1 MMEKNY
7 DVYGNGQMFGH
18 FVVAYCRDK
27 NFDIDEFFTAI
38 KQESSIFFSGM
49 ADGIG
54 CVRDTRVVFDMNTT
68 PEK

>member
-1 MMEKNY
+1 MDKNY

-18 FVVAYCRDK
+18 FFVAYCRE
-27 NFDIDEFFTAI
+27 NNLNIDEFFTII
-38 KQESSIFFSGM
+38 KQESSMFFSGM

-54 CVRDTRVVFDMNTT
+54 CVRDSRVVFDMNTT